1 MSTAGEQPATAA
13 SDSAPPPDAHA
24 MEAALKRMQQTF
36 KELSEYTQYYAELHW
51 DKLKLKLVQYA
62 LLAVLGLT
70 LAVLVAT
77 LLIAGGIVLV
87 IGLSYSLAEW
97 LFDGNGAYGLLTA
110 GAIFVLPILLLLGL
124 GTLIVRSRFRA
135 ELGKKYKTKKQEQR
149 ARYGHDVEQR
159 AAIA

>member
-1 MSTAGEQPATAA
+1 M
-13 SDSAPPPDAHA
+13 
-24 MEAALKRMQQTF
+24 
-36 KELSEYTQYYAELHW
+36 
-51 DKLKLKLVQYA
+51 
-62 LLAVLGLT
+62 LGLA
-70 LAVLVAT
+70 LVVLVTT

-110 GAIFVLPILLLLGL
+110 GAILVLPILLMLGI

>member
-36 KELSEYTQYYAELHW
+36 KELTEYTQYYAELHW

-62 LLAVLGLT
+62 LLAVLGLA
-70 LAVLVAT
+70 LVVLVTT

-110 GAIFVLPILLLLGL
+110 GAILVLPILLMLGI